1 MRYSC
6 VGIRNQRDLHLHAF
20 SIAHFS
26 TTVRESS
33 LYSHMTRPQTLYK
46 YCAFNVNSLRH
57 LSKGEIYYA
66 APKSFNDPLDCNPTL
81 FIDTERTCLEELF
94 LNMLGAAEGPQKA
107 QHLLED
113 CRYQSTQH
121 GCFKT
126 DADVERYYMESLA
139 LELKRLL
146 ACGLGMKGVFSLAR
160 EWNCP
165 LMWSHYADQHR
176 GICIEY
182 DVADSAFSNINPV
195 DYNRPRSIKVSDLIS
210 WKLNGCSKAKSDV
223 YNTWLLTKAPQ
234 WGYEQEWRDVVDAS
248 GTKPAP
254 ARISGVY
261 FGLRC
266 DAAVQ
271 TVVVKS
277 FSNPQTNVSFYQ
289 IVPHEVSF
297 ALMRS
302 NVDTAYVLACG
313 LQQSAVM
320 LFRDVITAR
329 RS

>member
-1 MRYSC
+1 
-6 VGIRNQRDLHLHAF
+6 
-20 SIAHFS
+20 
-26 TTVRESS
+26 
-33 LYSHMTRPQTLYK
+33 MTRPQTLYK
-46 YCAFNVNSLRH
+46 YRTFNVHSLRL
-57 LSKGEIYYA
+57 LSQGEIYYA

-94 LNMLGAAEGPQKA
+94 LNMLGSAEGPQKA
-107 QHLLED
+107 QHVLED
-113 CRYQSTQH
+113 YRDQSTEY

-126 DADVERYYMESLA
+126 DANVEWYYMHLLA
-139 LELKRLL
+139 EKLRRLL
-146 ACGLGMKGVFSLAR
+146 GCDLGMKGVFSLAR

-182 DVADSAFSNINPV
+182 DVADSAFSNINPI
-195 DYNRPRSIKVSDLIS
+195 DYNRPRSIKVSELIA
-210 WKLNGCSKAKSDV
+210 WKLNGCHKAKSDV

-234 WGYEQEWRDVVDAS
+234 WGYEQEWRDIVDAS
-248 GTKPAP
+248 GVKPAP

-266 DAAVQ
+266 DAAVK
-271 TVVVKS
+271 TVVVKL
-277 FSNPQTNVSFYQ
+277 FSNSPTAVSFYQ
-289 IVPHEVSF
+289 IVPHDVSF

-302 NVDTAYVLACG
+302 NVDTAYYLACG
-313 LQQSAVM
+313 LRQSAVM